1 MDEIVKEF
9 LVESTENLEQLDR
22 DLVAL
27 ESNSADREKLASIF
41 RTIHTI
47 KGTCGFLGFSK
58 LEKVAH
64 AGESLLS
71 RLRDGVLVLVPE
83 ITTGLLS
90 MVDAVREML
99 ANIEVSESEGNGD
112 YASLIDKLTLLQT
125 SVITPAS
132 PAAPKPVAAAPE
144 PIKAPVA
151 AEATHTDP
159 PNMGDLLLQI
169 GQIVREQLAAA
180 VQQQRE
186 GDPRH
191 LGEILVDQGA
201 IEPKVVL
208 EALQVQKEMGG
219 GSVASSSIRVD
230 VGQLDKLMNLVGEL
244 VLARNQILQ
253 FSASQ
258 QDPVF
263 LGTTQRLNLV
273 TTELQEGVMK
283 TRMQPIDNVWNK
295 LPRVVRDLA
304 LACGKQVRVEMEG
317 KETEL
322 DKTLIEAIKD
332 PLTHLI
338 RNSVDHG
345 IESPEKRE
353 AAGKPPEGRLLLRAF
368 H

>member
-1 MDEIVKEF
+1 M
-9 LVESTENLEQLDR
+9 
-22 DLVAL
+22 
-27 ESNSADREKLASIF
+27 
-41 RTIHTI
+41 
-47 KGTCGFLGFSK
+47 
-58 LEKVAH
+58 
-64 AGESLLS
+64 
-71 RLRDGVLVLVPE
+71 
-83 ITTGLLS
+83 
-90 MVDAVREML
+90 
-99 ANIEVSESEGNGD
+99 
-112 YASLIDKLTLLQT
+112 
-125 SVITPAS
+125 
-132 PAAPKPVAAAPE
+132 AAAPE

-191 LGEILVDQGA
+191 LGEILVDQGGDRTEGRSGGFA
-201 IEPKVVL
+201 GPKGDGRRIGCL
-208 EALQVQKEMGG
+208 H
-219 GSVASSSIRVD
+219 SIRVD

-332 PLTHLI
+332 PLTH
-338 RNSVDHG
+338 RSV
-345 IESPEKRE
+345 IPWTTASSPGKARGLQ
-353 AAGKPPEGRLLLRAF
+353 ANLLKDGCSCAPFMRAGR
-368 H
+368 